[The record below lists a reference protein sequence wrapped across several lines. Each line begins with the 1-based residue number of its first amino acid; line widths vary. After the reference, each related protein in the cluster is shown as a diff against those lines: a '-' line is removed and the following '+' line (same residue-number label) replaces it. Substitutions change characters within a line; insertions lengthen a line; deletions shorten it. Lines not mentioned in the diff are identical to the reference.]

1 MQTSQAQIRT
11 RPPPLLGSHCLGHNL
26 LPRSPGDQVLDSQGP
41 PPWPTAHWQDSNYLT
56 LNLLCLLMTLPG
68 PFLPTEATS
77 IPLSP
82 ALVTLELLFR
92 AHLTSHTSCFWH
104 CTYCNN
110 LCLHANHLQVCESSH
125 TWLKQIP
132 GRVKNLSTAESR
144 RISKSSQLFDL
155 ESHSPGAWH
164 SHINP
169 PLTYVGSHLKGHRH
183 FWEGPFRISW
193 LRRWLLALWRTRS
206 HQGLFSLPRNVTH
219 AP

>member
-1 MQTSQAQIRT
+1 MAHS
-11 RPPPLLGSHCLGHNL
+11 PLTGFKLSDPKSALPAHDLAWPFPSH
-26 LPRSPGDQVLDSQGP
+26 RSHLRS
-41 PPWPTAHWQDSNYLT
+41 SL
-56 LNLLCLLMTLPG
+56 
-68 PFLPTEATS
+68 
-77 IPLSP
+77 P

-104 CTYCNN
+104 CTYYNN

-155 ESHSPGAWH
+155 ETHSPGAWH
-164 SHINP
+164 CHINP